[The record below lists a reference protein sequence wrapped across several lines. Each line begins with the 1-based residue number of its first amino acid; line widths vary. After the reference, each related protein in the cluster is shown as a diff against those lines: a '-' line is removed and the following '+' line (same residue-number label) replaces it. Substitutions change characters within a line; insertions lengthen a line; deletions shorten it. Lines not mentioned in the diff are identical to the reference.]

1 MRKETARWYGLI
13 CVGLAALLG
22 GCSRDIPPPQ
32 AMPADQVVPAME
44 KVFKDAQPELKKMA
58 ADFNASFKGNDPSR
72 AFMALQTL
80 NSRTELSVGQR
91 EVVTRSLLTVNEKLQ
106 AAAAQGEAKAGEVM
120 QNYRSQR

>member
-1 MRKETARWYGLI
+1 
-13 CVGLAALLG
+13 
-22 GCSRDIPPPQ
+22 
-32 AMPADQVVPAME
+32 ME
-44 KVFKDAQPELKKMA
+44 KAFKDARPDLKKMA

-72 AFMALQTL
+72 AFLALQAL
-80 NSRTELSVGQR
+80 NSRTELSAGQR